1 MTCSTRI
8 EYVLHTNITLPD
20 GSCYNL
26 RHVFERLSD
35 AHDLVAWFKRQGCSY
50 VTITQVQLSEIFKPV
65 DLP

>member
-20 GSCYNL
+20 GSAYNL

-35 AHDLVAWFKRQGCSY
+35 AKDVAVWFRRQGCGY
-50 VTITQVQLSEIFKPV
+50 VNITQVNIAETFKPV
-65 DLP
+65 DL

>member
-35 AHDLVAWFKRQGCSY
+35 AKDVAAWFRRQGAGY
-50 VTITQVQLSEIFKPV
+50 VTITQVNIAETFTPV
-65 DLP
+65 DL

>member
-26 RHVFERLSD
+26 RHVFTKLSD
-35 AHDLVAWFKRQGCSY
+35 ARDVAVWFKRQGAGY
-50 VTITQVQLSEIFKPV
+50 VSITQINIAETFKPV
-65 DLP
+65 EVQ